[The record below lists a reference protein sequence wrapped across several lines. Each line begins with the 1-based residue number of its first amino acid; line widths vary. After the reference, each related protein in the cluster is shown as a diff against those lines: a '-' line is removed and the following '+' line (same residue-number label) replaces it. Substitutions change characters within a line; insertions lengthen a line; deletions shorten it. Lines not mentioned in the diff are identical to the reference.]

1 MLTSNSD
8 STECSQEAHLLSVWV
23 MVRTLGH
30 RSMSQAM
37 AYLHQVGEYGKG
49 KGETLGL
56 GMVIGISRVRVRGA
70 CL

>member
-1 MLTSNSD
+1 
-8 STECSQEAHLLSVWV
+8 
-23 MVRTLGH
+23 
-30 RSMSQAM
+30 MSQAM

-56 GMVIGISRVRVRGA
+56 GMVIGISRVWVRGA